1 MGEKNFMNIFNN
13 PTFWGA
19 FGAVSFWILV
29 ILFGFLFFANRS
41 RPHLFT
47 LSLADKNLTTE
58 IVEHKGTVDWS
69 QLEVDSLN
77 VVHLAQEMDSAS
89 YYALRNKILREEMK
103 VGRLMTAEQMSDNIT
118 GYYDKLIDVLIAL
131 FIIFSIVSYFVIN
144 NKFAKKYEDDK
155 EKMMDKIQESLM
167 NSQSLHSSLVDGIS
181 TKLNKSLV
189 KEENIKEIWEKL
201 KDNDEY
207 IDLLVSVCD
216 DLTETAAMKTVIED
230 DNEEKP
236 EEA

>member
-1 MGEKNFMNIFNN
+1 
-13 PTFWGA
+13 
-19 FGAVSFWILV
+19 
-29 ILFGFLFFANRS
+29 
-41 RPHLFT
+41 
-47 LSLADKNLTTE
+47 
-58 IVEHKGTVDWS
+58 
-69 QLEVDSLN
+69 
-77 VVHLAQEMDSAS
+77 
-89 YYALRNKILREEMK
+89 
-103 VGRLMTAEQMSDNIT
+103 
-118 GYYDKLIDVLIAL
+118 
-131 FIIFSIVSYFVIN
+131 
-144 NKFAKKYEDDK
+144 
-155 EKMMDKIQESLM
+155 MDKIQESLM